1 MELVCI
7 DQNDEL
13 LKSKH
18 KLKKEK
24 KMNGIRNSKRKM
36 TSAPEHVAII
46 CDGNGRW
53 ATKRGLPRNLG
64 HRAGTKPIKDI
75 TRECAEAGVKYLTL
89 YIFSTE
95 NWNRPKDEVDCIM
108 NLFIEFFRDWREEV
122 IKQNIKIKHMGE
134 VNNLSQELRL
144 EIEGAIDCTK
154 KNDGM
159 VLNLALNY
167 GSRSEIITSIKK
179 ISKDVLEGSLEIEEI
194 DEGILSNYLQTTGQ
208 VNPDIIIRTSG
219 ESRVSNFLLWQM
231 AKSEIWF
238 TPVLWPDFKKEH
250 LWEAFSAY
258 EGQ

>member
-1 MELVCI
+1 M
-7 DQNDEL
+7 NDM
-13 LKSKH
+13 SSF
-18 KLKKEK
+18 KKK
-24 KMNGIRNSKRKM
+24 V
-36 TSAPEHVAII
+36 TSVPEHVAII

-75 TRECAEAGVKYLTL
+75 TRACAEAGVKYLTL

-95 NWNRPKDEVDCIM
+95 NWNRPKAEVDCIM

-122 IKQNIKIKHMGE
+122 EKQNIKISHIGE
-134 VNNLSQELRL
+134 VDNLSQELQL
-144 EIEGAIDCTK
+144 EIERTIDCTR
-154 KNDGM
+154 KNNGM

-167 GSRSEIITSIKK
+167 GSRSEIISSIKE
-179 ISKDVLEGSLEIEEI
+179 ISKDVLDGSQEIEEI
-194 DEGILSNYLQTTGQ
+194 DESILSNYLQTAGQ

-231 AKSEIWF
+231 AKSEMWF

-250 LWEAFSAY
+250 LWEAFSTY
-258 EGQ
+258 R